1 MARPPKVGGA
11 RDKHIAM
18 SSEPV
23 EPASPEDA
31 EPTIIEDLAA
41 SGAPPDAGDDGGA
54 AAVEPFYQGGP
65 TGIEIDPEAEEKVRA
80 SLALLLDSLGHLSEE
95 MLEAAR
101 TFLTQGDA
109 NADPP
114 SPGGLLVDMQV
125 QLWWLAREL
134 GLDVKAELEKRLTAF
149 DRVMDA
155 HRRQAD
161 LIRHLQ
167 EQLALKEIPPPAAP
181 TPEER
186 CLMILASGVN
196 LRRSAAEP
204 PLWSWG
210 FVSFADGA
218 VNALASKGYAKFRAD
233 GASGTYVTITDDGR
247 KACVERFG

>member
-11 RDKHIAM
+11 RGKHIEV
-18 SSEPV
+18 SSEPA
-23 EPASPEDA
+23 EPDSPEGS
-31 EPTIIEDLAA
+31 EPTLIEGDEE
-41 SGAPPDAGDDGGA
+41 SGAAPERADDDG
-54 AAVEPFYQGGP
+54 AVEPFYQGGP

-149 DRVMDA
+149 NRVMDA
-155 HRRQAD
+155 HRRQAE

-196 LRRSAAEP
+196 LRRNAAEP
-204 PLWSWG
+204 PVWSWG
-210 FVSFADGA
+210 FASFADAA

-247 KACVERFG
+247 RACQERFG

>member
-1 MARPPKVGGA
+1 MVRPPKLGGT
-11 RDKHIAM
+11 RGKHIEV
-18 SSEPV
+18 SSEPADS
-23 EPASPEDA
+23 ASSDA
-31 EPTIIEDLAA
+31 REPTIIEDAGEPGAA
-41 SGAPPDAGDDGGA
+41 AARDDDGDGG
-54 AAVEPFYQGGP
+54 AVEPFYQGGP

-134 GLDVKAELEKRLTAF
+134 GLDIKAELEKRLTAF
-149 DRVMDA
+149 ERVMDA
-155 HRRQAD
+155 HRRQAE

-167 EQLALKEIPPPAAP
+167 EQLALKDIPPPA
-181 TPEER
+181 TPSEEER
-186 CLMILASGVN
+186 CLIILASGVN

-204 PLWSWG
+204 PVWSWG
-210 FVSFADGA
+210 FASFADAA
-218 VNALASKGYAKFRAD
+218 VNALSSRGHAKFRAD
-233 GASGTYVTITDDGR
+233 GASGTYVTITEEGR
-247 KACVERFG
+247 KACRERFG